1 MTTTRTNRIMIVAIL
16 LVLAVSLGG
25 CRIFT
30 EELRAFG
37 LADEFVANQ
46 DSARMALQ
54 AIEADTLP
62 EDDEY
67 YAGRVAAAQI
77 LNSYRIWN
85 NPEANAYINLL
96 GQTLAVASDRPV
108 IYAGYRFMILDTDE
122 INGLSTPGG
131 HIFVTRGLLRL
142 AESEDEVAAILAHE
156 ISHVAYRHGAQA
168 IMETKGRNLAL
179 RAEALNYRLAAV
191 GAEST
196 ILGRAVTVLE
206 ERVQSVVNAL
216 LGDGYSQ
223 EAEVEADLGAVQI
236 LLKLGYDPYALVRV
250 LDRLEDA
257 YREAGRRNR
266 TGFNKTHPNPVRRVR
281 EIERRLPESPLTT
294 VDEAVTERRFR
305 SALAGV

>member
-1 MTTTRTNRIMIVAIL
+1 M
-16 LVLAVSLGG
+16 
-25 CRIFT
+25 FT
-30 EELRAFG
+30 EELRSWG
-37 LADEFVANQ
+37 IADEFVANQ
-46 DSARMALQ
+46 DNARMALQ

-77 LNSYRIWN
+77 LSSYEVWDN
-85 NPEANAYINLL
+85 AEAQAYINVL

-108 IYAGYRFMILDTDE
+108 IFAGYRFMILDTDE

-142 AESEDEVAAILAHE
+142 AETEDEVAAILAHE

-196 ILGRAVTVLE
+196 ILGRAAAILE

-236 LLKLGYDPYALVRV
+236 LLKLGYNPYALVNV
-250 LDRLEDA
+250 LGRLEDA
-257 YREAGRRNR
+257 YRATGRRDR
-266 TGFNKTHPNPVRRVR
+266 TGFNKTHPNPGRRVR
-281 EIERRLPESPLTT
+281 EIERRLPETPLTT
-294 VDEAVTERRFR
+294 VDEAVIQRRFQ

>member
-1 MTTTRTNRIMIVAIL
+1 MKSKYSAGIVVMAT
-16 LVLAVSLGG
+16 VVVVSLFAG
-25 CRIFT
+25 CRLFV
-30 EELRAFG
+30 EELRSWG
-37 LADEFVANQ
+37 VADEFVANQ
-46 DSARMALQ
+46 DNARMAVQ
-54 AIEADTLP
+54 AIEADVLP

-77 LNSYRIWN
+77 LDAYSIWD

-108 IYAGYRFMILDTDE
+108 IYAGYRFAILDTDE

-142 AESEDEVAAILAHE
+142 AQNEHEVAAILAHE
-156 ISHVAYRHGAQA
+156 ISHVAYRHGAEA

-179 RAEALNYRLAAV
+179 RAEALNYRLASV

-196 ILGRAVTVLE
+196 ILGRAAAILE

-223 EAEVEADLGAVQI
+223 DAEIEADLGAVQI
-236 LLKLGYDPYALVRV
+236 LLKLGYDPYALVYV
-250 LDRLEDA
+250 LDRLDDA
-257 YREAGRRNR
+257 YRSTGRRDR
-266 TGFNKTHPNPVRRVR
+266 TGFNKTHPNPGRRIR
-281 EIERRLPESPLTT
+281 EIEQRLPDNPYIT
-294 VDEAVTERRFR
+294 VDERTIQRRYE
-305 SALAGV
+305 SALRGV